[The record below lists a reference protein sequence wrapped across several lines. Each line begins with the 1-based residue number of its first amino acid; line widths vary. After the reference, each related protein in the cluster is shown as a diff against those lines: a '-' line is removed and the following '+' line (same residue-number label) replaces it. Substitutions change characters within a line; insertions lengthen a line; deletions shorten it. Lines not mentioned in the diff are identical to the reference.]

1 MNLLIIAI
9 DDPGHLDDFLSALV
23 ELDVAGLRVLDS
35 FSVMEMLAREAPI
48 FAGLRQL
55 ITRPR
60 GESKTILGLTQD
72 DDILTRL
79 DELLK
84 KVGLDFDS
92 SSAGYALLV
101 PVSQWIGHPD
111 LENDS

>member
-9 DDPGHLDDFLSALV
+9 DDPGHLEDFLSALV

-55 ITRPR
+55 VTSPK
-60 GESKTILGLTQD
+60 GESKTILGLTKD
-72 DDILTRL
+72 DDILARL
-79 DELLK
+79 DRLLR
-84 KVGLDFDS
+84 KVGLDFDRS
-92 SSAGYALLV
+92 TGGYALLV